1 MGITKVG
8 ELGGVWS
15 YKLAMEVYNNLVLG
29 WISKMTWWD
38 FEENTF
44 VGMESIDGGLVEV
57 VIREVTCDLYT
68 IFIGAM
74 EVFFSRSTNK

>member
-44 VGMESIDGGLVEV
+44 VGMVSIDG
-57 VIREVTCDLYT
+57 D
-68 IFIGAM
+68 
-74 EVFFSRSTNK
+74 